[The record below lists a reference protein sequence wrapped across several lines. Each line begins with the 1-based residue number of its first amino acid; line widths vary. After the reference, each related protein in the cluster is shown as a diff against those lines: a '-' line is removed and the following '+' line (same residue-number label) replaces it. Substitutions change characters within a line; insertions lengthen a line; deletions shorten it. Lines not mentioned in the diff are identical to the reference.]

1 MSMKLN
7 AEQQKIVEDNF
18 NLIPFFMH
26 KYNIRE
32 EYFDLAMEA
41 LCEAVLHYDE
51 ERGKLSTIF
60 KIVLKQ
66 KLIEE
71 WDKDA
76 NYKLHYKGGYSTCQ
90 LQSVVQCLDDN
101 DKVTIEDL
109 LENEEPGFDSFQVMH
124 LYKQFKSRQKK
135 RDQELLSE
143 LEKGLTVGQIAKKQ
157 GISKQ
162 AVSRRKMGLQYK
174 FHMCYL
180 KDNPEFKDKMTYGVY
195 R

>member
-1 MSMKLN
+1 MDFKLN
-7 AEQQKIVEDNF
+7 AKQQKIVEENF
-18 NLIPFFMH
+18 NLIPFFMNQYH
-26 KYNIRE
+26 IKE

-41 LCEAVLHYDE
+41 LCEAVYYYNE

-60 KIVLKQ
+60 KIVLRQ
-66 KLIEE
+66 KLLDE
-71 WDKDA
+71 WDSDA
-76 NYKLHYKGGYSTCQ
+76 NYKLYYKGGYATCQ
-90 LQSVVQCLDDN
+90 LQSVVQDLDDN
-101 DKVTIEDL
+101 DKVTVEDIIE
-109 LENEEPGFDSFQVMH
+109 EEEPGFETFQVMH

-195 R
+195 K